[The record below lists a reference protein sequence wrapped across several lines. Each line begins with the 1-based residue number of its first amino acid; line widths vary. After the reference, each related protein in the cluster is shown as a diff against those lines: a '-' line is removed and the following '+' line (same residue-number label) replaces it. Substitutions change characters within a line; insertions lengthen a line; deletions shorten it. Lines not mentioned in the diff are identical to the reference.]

1 MKLINI
7 LLAFCLIGL
16 AIVTNSCR
24 KEDGPFGRGDI
35 YGTVTFEN
43 GVTGH
48 EDKAAMAIIKI
59 AYGTKA
65 PSGEFDQMYLS
76 FSDGSYSIK
85 GLAPGDYFLTAE
97 YTDKFNYMYTHPGFG
112 ITLRSKNT
120 SVNLNFLLK

>member
-1 MKLINI
+1 MKPINI
-7 LLAFCLIGL
+7 LFALGLFGL
-16 AIVTNSCR
+16 AIATNSCR

-43 GVTGH
+43 GATGH

-59 AYGTKA
+59 SYGTKE

-85 GLAPGDYFLTAE
+85 GLAPGNYYLTAE
-97 YTDKFNYMYTHPGFG
+97 YTDKFNYKYTHPGFG
-112 ITLRSKNT
+112 VTLRSKKS
-120 SVNLNFLLK
+120 SVNVNFLLK

>member
-7 LLAFCLIGL
+7 FFAFSLVGL
-16 AIVTNSCR
+16 VIATNSCR

-43 GVTGH
+43 GATGN

-59 AYGTKA
+59 SYGTKD
-65 PSGEFDQMYLS
+65 PSAEFDQMYLS

-85 GLAPGDYFLTAE
+85 GLAPGDYYLTAE
-97 YTDKFNYMYTHPGFG
+97 YTDRFNYKYTHPGYG
-112 ITLRSKNT
+112 ITIRSKKS
-120 SVNLNFLLK
+120 SVNINFLLK

>member
-7 LLAFCLIGL
+7 LFAFSLVGL
-16 AIVTNSCR
+16 VIVTNSCR

-43 GVTGH
+43 GATGH

-59 AYGTKA
+59 SYGIKE
-65 PSGEFDQMYLS
+65 PSAEFDQMYLS

-85 GLAPGDYFLTAE
+85 GLAPGDYYLTAE
-97 YTDKFNYMYTHPGFG
+97 YTDRFNYKYSHPGYG
-112 ITLRSKNT
+112 ITIRSKKS
-120 SVNLNFLLK
+120 SVNINFLLK